1 MYRRFLKLV
10 PMVFAAVLLA
20 ATPSWAANHNVTV
33 GPDTAFHPS
42 TLTINAG
49 DTVTWTN
56 SGGHHNVHAD
66 DGSFGNSLSSGA
78 WTFTRT
84 FPSAGTVGYH
94 CQEHGSPSFGMFGTI
109 IVEGDNGGDGFLTTP
124 AFPDFRFRVRIFQGD
139 QSILGRKETAC
150 LPETLC
156 VSGAVAGRSE
166 VFLRVVGPRPNGF
179 LWPTIVRFTP
189 SRVVVEIQQIST
201 GSLKNYDLAAVPADS
216 QVLPGLQDRMGFLP

>member
-1 MYRRFLKLV
+1 MHRRTLKLV
-10 PMVFAAVLLA
+10 SLAFAAALLA
-20 ATPSWAANHNVTV
+20 AAPSRAANHNVTV
-33 GPDTAFHPS
+33 GPDLAFHPS
-42 TLTINAG
+42 TLTIDAG

-56 SGGHHNVHAD
+56 AGGHHNVHAD
-66 DGSFGNSLSSGA
+66 DGSFGNSLSTSA

-94 CQEHGSPSFGMFGTI
+94 CQEHGGPRFGMFGTI
-109 IVEGDNGGDGFLTTP
+109 IVQGDNAGDGFLTTP

-189 SRVVVEIQQIST
+189 SRMVVEIQQIST
-201 GSLKNYDLAAVPADS
+201 AITNTYELPAVPPESDE
-216 QVLPGLQDRMGFLP
+216 LGGLQDRQGFRP